1 MKEFTNYWKVLNY
14 ALIKYGDLKRKSGD
28 IPYYIHPLR
37 ITLILRAA
45 GFSEFENEEIM
56 IAALFHD
63 LLEDTEITSEEI
75 ENKFGKKVASIVS
88 ELTISNSEEKE
99 KYLKNLENA
108 SKEAKIIKLADRID
122 NLMDIPT
129 SHWSKEKQKSYAEQA
144 KLILKSCGDVHSEL
158 ALKLKQKVENILNV
172 I

>member
-1 MKEFTNYWKVLNY
+1 MKEFTNYWKALNY

-88 ELTISNSEEKE
+88 ELTISNNEEKE

-158 ALKLKQKVENILNV
+158 ALKLKQEIETILSLL
-172 I
+172 

>member
-1 MKEFTNYWKVLNY
+1 MKEFTNYWKALNY
-14 ALIKYGDLKRKSGD
+14 ALIKYGDLKRKSGN

-88 ELTISNSEEKE
+88 ELTISNNEEKE

-144 KLILKSCGDVHSEL
+144 KLILKSCEDVHSEL
-158 ALKLKQKVENILNV
+158 ALKLKQKIETILSLL
-172 I
+172 